1 MANIQRIHA
10 RQILDSRGNPTVEVD
25 VQLSDGSFGRAS
37 VPSGASTGTHEAL
50 ELRDGDK
57 EDFFGKSVHQ
67 AVDHINDEIAGFLE
81 KNDPFDQATID
92 HEMVSRDATKDAG
105 RLGANA
111 ILGVSLAI
119 SKAAALSLQEPYYA
133 YIRRVYQ
140 SLGGHPEPAFQLPR
154 PMFNVMNGGAHT
166 DWQSTDVQE
175 FMIIP
180 VKEDTFAE
188 QLRWC
193 TEIYHTLEKVLE
205 EKGYSTMVGDE
216 GGFAPKLKNDEEAL
230 ALIMAAI
237 TNAGYQP
244 GEDIAIGIDAAASE
258 WYKDGI
264 YKMPVQQHELS
275 TQELISTWQNWMEK
289 YPLISLED
297 GLAEDDWTGWQQLNK
312 TLGSQLQL
320 VGDDLLV
327 TNLERIQKAIKER
340 SCNALLMKVNQ
351 IGTLTESLLA
361 IKEAKAAGWNVIVS
375 HRSGETEDTSIADI
389 VVGTSAGQIKAG
401 APARTERLA
410 KYNQLLRIEEELLAK
425 QR

>member
-1 MANIQRIHA
+1 
-10 RQILDSRGNPTVEVD
+10 
-25 VQLSDGSFGRAS
+25 
-37 VPSGASTGTHEAL
+37 
-50 ELRDGDK
+50 
-57 EDFFGKSVHQ
+57 
-67 AVDHINDEIAGFLE
+67 
-81 KNDPFDQATID
+81 
-92 HEMVSRDATKDAG
+92 
-105 RLGANA
+105 
-111 ILGVSLAI
+111 
-119 SKAAALSLQEPYYA
+119 
-133 YIRRVYQ
+133 
-140 SLGGHPEPAFQLPR
+140 
-154 PMFNVMNGGAHT
+154 
-166 DWQSTDVQE
+166 
-175 FMIIP
+175 
-180 VKEDTFAE
+180 
-188 QLRWC
+188 
-193 TEIYHTLEKVLE
+193 
-205 EKGYSTMVGDE
+205 MVGDE